1 MPGLLERAIEL
12 ARGAGACVALE
23 LASFEV
29 VRAFSEVR
37 CWSTAPCLGRQHFDA
52 GGTASGCLLL
62 LASAPT
68 AQVPGCVGTARLH
81 LPVTLT

>member
-1 MPGLLERAIEL
+1 MLSVTCLRSPLPTPADCLYVPGLLERAIEL

-37 CWSTAPCLGRQHFDA
+37 CWERGALPG
-52 GGTASGCLLL
+52 
-62 LASAPT
+62 LAHTGQPACACPSP
-68 AQVPGCVGTARLH
+68 
-81 LPVTLT
+81 